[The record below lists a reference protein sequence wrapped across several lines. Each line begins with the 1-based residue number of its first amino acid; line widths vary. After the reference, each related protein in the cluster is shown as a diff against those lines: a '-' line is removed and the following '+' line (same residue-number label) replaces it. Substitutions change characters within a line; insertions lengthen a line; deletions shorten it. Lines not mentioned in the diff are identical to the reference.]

1 MDTPES
7 AGLDSIG
14 GYCVLE
20 TTPECIG
27 IRERMLASLLSSG
40 VAAAPTLVFDLVA
53 ATCGGAA
60 IRAHASG
67 RPSADAVASCMRDV
81 QVAMRRVHGSPLTRP
96 EVHLRAAEA
105 FLASWFS
112 SAPRLDAERESIRE
126 LELIAL
132 EVRPDETS
140 RALQWIEWRRREEQA
155 MQNGGSP
162 GFMRALAEIRSATPE
177 GFAAI
182 DERVWTIEQ
191 GEIVPPRLLEVASSR
206 KAGAEA
212 ERFRSHIGPFHEIG
226 AYGLPPDPTRLVVTD
241 LALLGTAMPEARALL
256 AAKIADASLSVRF
269 GSMPRPAARRP
280 RVLLVAALEDDLS
293 EHVLHVGKLIPSVDP
308 LREALLHALPA
319 CLRVLSELQIDFE
332 LEIHRASPLSSGRL
346 PIRDLRAR
354 SGRLAIEYRT
364 APRLLARLA
373 RDAPWM
379 FADAPSRRPS
389 IQPPSTAGFDASY
402 LLTAGSKSGYRE
414 GAAWSGSISI
424 QPAGDASLRVAAYG
438 SLPSTS
444 NVLVPLRAPE
454 RAAAAAAAA
463 FGGVPRE
470 EDPRKHESA
479 VVEETTFS

>member
-1 MDTPES
+1 MDMQET
-7 AGLDSIG
+7 AGLDPTG
-14 GYCVLE
+14 RHCVLE

-27 IRERMLASLLSSG
+27 IRERVLASLLSSG

-53 ATCGGAA
+53 ATCGGSIA
-60 IRAHASG
+60 RAPASG

-105 FLASWFS
+105 FLASWFA
-112 SAPRLDAERESIRE
+112 SAPRLDTERDSIRE
-126 LELIAL
+126 LELIAIGI
-132 EVRPDETS
+132 RPNGAS
-140 RALQWIEWRRREEQA
+140 RALRWVEWRRREEQA
-155 MQNGGSP
+155 MQGGGSP
-162 GFMRALAEIRSATPE
+162 GFLRALAEIRSATAE

-182 DERVWTIEQ
+182 DERVWTIQ
-191 GEIVPPRLLEVASSR
+191 PGELVPPRLLEVASSR
-206 KAGAEA
+206 KAGVEA

-241 LALLGTAMPEARALL
+241 LALLGTDMPEARALL

-280 RVLLVAALEDDLS
+280 RVLLVAALEDDLA
-293 EHVLHVGKLIPSVDP
+293 EHVLHPGKLIPSVDP

-346 PIRDLRAR
+346 RISDLRAR
-354 SGRLAIEYRT
+354 SGRLAVEYRT
-364 APRLLARLA
+364 APRMLARLA

-389 IQPPSTAGFDASY
+389 TQPPSTAGFDASY
-402 LLTAGSKSGYRE
+402 LLTAGSKSGFRE
-414 GAAWSGSISI
+414 SAAWLGSISI

-444 NVLVPLRAPE
+444 SLLVPLCAPE

-470 EDPRKHESA
+470 EDPRNHASA
-479 VVEETTFS
+479 SIEGTTFS